1 MNFTDKEV
9 LIRMNALEEKAYD
22 RIKDKMKKA
31 GLYKPEYEH
40 MIQLLA
46 CNIVQYNGAS
56 DTERLKVTV
65 NINSLSQQLFLTPKS
80 AGLRANDA
88 EEKKDDIATIMEMTK
103 VS

>member
-1 MNFTDKEV
+1 MV
-9 LIRMNALEEKAYD
+9 
-22 RIKDKMKKA
+22 KA

-80 AGLRANDA
+80 AGLRSKDSDG
-88 EEKKDDIATIMEMTK
+88 EKDPLADIIPLAK
-103 VS
+103 VK